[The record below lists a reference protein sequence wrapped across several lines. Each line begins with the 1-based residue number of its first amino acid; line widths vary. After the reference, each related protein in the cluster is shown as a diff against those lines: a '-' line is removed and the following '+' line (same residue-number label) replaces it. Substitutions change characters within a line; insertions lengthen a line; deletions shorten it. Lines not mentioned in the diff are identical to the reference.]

1 MGMDYY
7 ESMMQFHRALGGLA
21 LACGAAAALAQT
33 VPTPAASA
41 PAAAASAPAAPSRMT
56 ARLMYELLIGELLFR
71 GGEAPKGT
79 AYVLNAARRV
89 GDESL
94 FKRATEMAIQSRSG
108 PAALE
113 ATRAWRQA
121 APNSAEA
128 GQYELQVLI
137 VLGRIAETEE
147 PARRFL
153 ATLPESDK
161 VPFITALPALYQR
174 VPDKAEA
181 ARVVES
187 ALSDAIKQPALAP
200 AAWTA
205 IGRIRFEDT
214 LPVSVIGQPAS
225 AKINTFHPFG

>member
-33 VPTPAASA
+33 VQTPAASA

-71 GGEAPKGT
+71 GGDAPKGT

-113 ATRAWRQA
+113 ASRAWRQA
-121 APNSAEA
+121 APNSA
-128 GQYELQVLI
+128 
-137 VLGRIAETEE
+137 
-147 PARRFL
+147 
-153 ATLPESDK
+153 
-161 VPFITALPALYQR
+161 
-174 VPDKAEA
+174 
-181 ARVVES
+181 
-187 ALSDAIKQPALAP
+187 
-200 AAWTA
+200 
-205 IGRIRFEDT
+205 
-214 LPVSVIGQPAS
+214 
-225 AKINTFHPFG
+225 